1 MKTTLT
7 LAALLL
13 TTACATVPPPLC
25 DREAQEWTKFGTQED
40 QCAPTWVPQPEKPN
54 GHNPNRKPTD
64 NPSGEPDDGGSGD
77 DSDDE
82 TPDTGGADDPDGG
95 DDTGG
100 GKPPRVKG
108 NNGWGNGDQDPPGN
122 SGPNN
127 NAENWEW

>member
-1 MKTTLT
+1 MRLT

-25 DREAQEWTKFGTQED
+25 DREAQEWNKFDTQED
-40 QCAPTWVPQPEKPN
+40 QCAATWVPQPETPN
-54 GHNPNRKPTD
+54 HDAKRPRKPAD
-64 NPSGEPDDGGSGD
+64 PDGD
-77 DSDDE
+77 DSDD
-82 TPDTGGADDPDGG
+82 TGSG
-95 DDTGG
+95 DDGHEEPDDGPDDSSGDNDDATG